1 MKVEFTQS
9 GGFAGLM
16 RHCTLDTATMSPD
29 EAAALE
35 SLVRQA
41 KLSSSREHLSSSGR
55 DLEEYQIAIDDGA
68 KTVTVVHDQSTLTAD
83 GKALVGYLK
92 KCARP
97 GPPK

>member
-1 MKVEFTQS
+1 MKVELTQS
-9 GGFAGLM
+9 GGFARLI
-16 RHCTLDTATMSPD
+16 RHCTLDTATMAPD

-41 KLSSSREHLSSSGR
+41 RLSSSREHVSSSGR
-55 DLEEYQIAIDDGA
+55 DLEEYQIAIHEGGKA
-68 KTVTVVHDQSTLTAD
+68 VTVVHDQSTLTAD